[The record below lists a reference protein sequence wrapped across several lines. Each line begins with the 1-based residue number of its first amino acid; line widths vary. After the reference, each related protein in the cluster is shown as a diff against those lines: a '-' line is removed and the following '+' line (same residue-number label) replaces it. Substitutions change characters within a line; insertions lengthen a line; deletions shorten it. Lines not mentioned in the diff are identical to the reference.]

1 MNAPTKTA
9 PPSGVVPVAAG
20 GSDAGDT
27 TTPVSPSGPPA
38 SRRRWTFGLDRFSG
52 LYVFAALILVF
63 GLWIPDLFLT
73 TSNLRSIAGDQA
85 VTAILAFGL
94 IIPLAAGVFD
104 LSIAGI
110 MGLSAVISM
119 YEQNHGHSAVLSAAM
134 GIVAAAFIGVVNG
147 LVVVKLKVDSFIA
160 TLGMGSILAAAAYW
174 ITDGQQIVTGISPT
188 FIDFGTTDWFDVPAP
203 VFYMAAIGIL
213 LWFFLEFRPAGR
225 YLYAVGG
232 NVQAARLAGVRVDRI
247 VFLALVS
254 GATIAGFAGVVLAA
268 KLGTGNPDSGP
279 PYLLPAFTAVFLG
292 ATQIKRGGR
301 VNVLGTL
308 LAIYLLAAGVKGLQ
322 LAGAPIYLNDLFN
335 GGALIIAVAL
345 AARTKRTA

>member
-1 MNAPTKTA
+1 MNTPTKIDPPDSRADVEVAPAAPSSATA
-9 PPSGVVPVAAG
+9 AP
-20 GSDAGDT
+20 
-27 TTPVSPSGPPA
+27 
-38 SRRRWTFGLDRFSG
+38 RRSWHLGLDRFSG
-52 LYVFAALILVF
+52 LYVFAILVLIF

-110 MGLSAVISM
+110 MGLSAVVAM
-119 YEQNHGHSAVLSAAM
+119 YGQNHGHNAALSAVA

-147 LVVVKLKVDSFIA
+147 FVVVRLRVDSFIA

-174 ITDGQQIVTGISPT
+174 VTNGQQIVTGISPR
-188 FIDFGTTDWFDVPAP
+188 FVEFGTTQWFNVPAP
-203 VFYMAAIGIL
+203 VFYMAGVGLL

-232 NVQAARLAGVRVDRI
+232 NPIAARLAGVRVDRI

-308 LAIYLLAAGVKGLQ
+308 VAIYLLAAGVKGLQ
-322 LAGAPIYLNDLFN
+322 LAGAPVYLNDLFN
-335 GGALIIAVAL
+335 GAALIIAVAL
-345 AARTKRTA
+345 AGRTTRTA